1 MSVQAIGWVFDHE
14 TETGGLTRLVLL
26 SLANHA
32 NDVGECWPSKATIGR
47 ETNCQRE
54 PSIRAALREL
64 EKRGLVETVV
74 NGAPDARVPVDK
86 RPNLYRLTFM
96 AGRRSASTGD
106 GAGRRFSSERVDGF
120 RASGATD
127 TVYQTI
133 IEPSENH
140 HRETRESDIDSPVDN
155 AVRKVAELV
164 AVRRLNEAQHSGVHV
179 VSPDAWKR
187 AVAERLLADRGD
199 EVRELLRRDRLTIE
213 QAAVRVAPDVK
224 LPVRRPDYQPQPK
237 PVTTREQRKAG
248 LAAVKAVLEGDTDDD
263 GTG

>member
-140 HRETRESDIDSPVDN
+140 HRETREPKNSIKSSPKSSGTTGTQPNSVN
-155 AVRKVAELV
+155 LSANWW
-164 AVRRLNEAQHSGVHV
+164 RLRSSCFFCGV
-179 VSPDAWKR
+179 
-187 AVAERLLADRGD
+187 
-199 EVRELLRRDRLTIE
+199 
-213 QAAVRVAPDVK
+213 
-224 LPVRRPDYQPQPK
+224 
-237 PVTTREQRKAG
+237 
-248 LAAVKAVLEGDTDDD
+248 
-263 GTG
+263 